1 MYRPR
6 QPQQGQ
12 PPQQAAAGQRVG
24 PHGGS
29 LLNAG
34 PARAGPAREHR
45 FNDISHP
52 LDEEWQAD
60 RLPGSLLD
68 AARASAPGQP
78 HVSQRL
84 GSSFLPGLASIGS
97 LGIDDFI
104 TWLRQ
109 GWLWIVAMIAM
120 CVAAALVYALTATP
134 RYIVYTD
141 IIIDPA
147 NLNVVSDDVF
157 MASPMRD
164 AQMAE
169 VESKMRV
176 LISRNVLARV
186 IDDLRLVEDPEFV
199 KPDALAAIRALLGL
213 GGGHADDDRISATR
227 ALSERVDAHRED
239 RSFVV
244 VLRVWS
250 EEPEKAVAL
259 SQAIVAAFEEELF
272 RSASDSVGRLAQDLT
287 ERLDE
292 LRHNVTE
299 AERRVEE
306 FRRENGLQSSNGELV
321 STQLSLELNT
331 QVLEA
336 QQRLI
341 QARSRFAQMN
351 SAIEQGRV
359 AGASVFDSDTMA
371 GLRQQFNTLQ
381 QQIGS
386 IERTYGPRHPR
397 MVSALSE
404 RTSLEAAMTG
414 EATRVLDIARADL
427 AREQAAFDA
436 LSAKAGEERSNVFSD
451 NAALVQLRDLEREAR
466 SRATIYET
474 YLARARQITEREKI
488 DTTNVR
494 VISQPV
500 PPETRNWP
508 PRTILLLV
516 AAGFIGLFLGVAAAL
531 GLGLWRYLRN
541 PQNDLSTA

>member
-6 QPQQGQ
+6 QPEQAQ
-12 PPQQAAAGQRVG
+12 PPESAAGGRRAELR
-24 PHGGS
+24 GGS
-29 LLNAG
+29 LLNARTPRETAAAPQPRDAW
-34 PARAGPAREHR
+34 PAGHT
-45 FNDISHP
+45 
-52 LDEEWQAD
+52 
-60 RLPGSLLD
+60 PGSLLD
-68 AARASAPGQP
+68 AARAAAPGRAQP
-78 HVSQRL
+78 SQSS
-84 GSSFLPGLASIGS
+84 GSSFFPGLPAITA

-109 GWLWIVAMIAM
+109 GWLWIVAAIAM

-134 RYIVYTD
+134 RYVVYTD

-157 MASPMRD
+157 MANPMRD

-186 IDDLRLVEDPEFV
+186 IDDLRLTEDPEFV
-199 KPDALAAIRALLGL
+199 KPDPLADIKALLGL
-213 GGGHADDDRISATR
+213 GREDNDDHRLGAMR

-250 EEPEKAVAL
+250 EDPQKAVAL

-272 RSASDSVGRLAQDLT
+272 RSAADSVGRIAQNLT

-292 LRHNVTE
+292 LRRNVTD

-306 FRRENGLQSSNGELV
+306 FRRANGLQSSNGELV
-321 STQLSLELNT
+321 SNQLSVELNT
-331 QVLEA
+331 QVLET

-341 QARSRFAQMN
+341 QAQSRFNQMN
-351 SAIEQGRV
+351 SAIEQDRV
-359 AGASVFDSDTMA
+359 AAAGVFDSDTMA
-371 GLRQQFNTLQ
+371 DLRQQYNALQ

-386 IERTYGPRHPR
+386 IDRTYGPRHPR
-397 MVSALSE
+397 MVAALSE
-404 RTSLEAAMTG
+404 RTTLEAAMER
-414 EATRVLDIARADL
+414 EARRVLDLARTDL
-427 AREQAAFDA
+427 AREQAAYEA
-436 LSAKAGEERSNVFSD
+436 LRGKAEEERSNVFSD
-451 NAALVQLRDLEREAR
+451 NAAQVQLRDLEREAR
-466 SRATIYET
+466 SRAMIYES
-474 YLARARQITEREKI
+474 YLSRTQQIAERENI

-494 VISQPV
+494 IISQPV
-500 PPETRNWP
+500 PPEARNWP
-508 PRTILLLV
+508 PRTIFLLAIAV
-516 AAGFIGLFLGVAAAL
+516 FAGLFLGIAAAL
-531 GLGLWRYLRN
+531 GAGLWRYLRT
-541 PQNDLSTA
+541 PQDRHYTQAQA